1 MRVDTSLFYATTI
14 LICIGIVFSLSLSAY
29 TVLLFNT
36 DHLHFFIRQ
45 LIVGI
50 LCIFMMWAISFIKS
64 DKFFVYFGNGL
75 FLIFL
80 IIILFMNVLPE
91 NLVMEVNGAARW
103 IKFPLFSIAP
113 VEFFKVGF
121 ICFLA
126 WSFDKKISG
135 SKDKPLVS
143 QILLLLPYLI
153 PFIGIIII
161 VGVVQNDLGQVMVLC
176 LVMIMMLLFAG
187 TSMKLLGMGFVG
199 VFTLGVI
206 FIITSEHRIERFMS
220 WWGGVQDI
228 VLKFVSPQMATR
240 LHVEGASAP
249 YQVSHSLNAIN
260 NGGFFGQGIGEGSFK
275 LGFLSEVHTDFVL
288 AGITEE
294 IGFIGIT
301 CIVLL
306 FLFILYHIFHIASL
320 FREKNNTYY
329 LFSVG
334 IGFMLLFSF
343 IINAYGITSIL
354 PVKGIAVPFL
364 SYGGSHVM
372 AASLAIALVLMISKK
387 A

>member
-1 MRVDTSLFYATTI
+1 M
-14 LICIGIVFSLSLSAY
+14 
-29 TVLLFNT
+29 
-36 DHLHFFIRQ
+36 
-45 LIVGI
+45 
-50 LCIFMMWAISFIKS
+50 
-64 DKFFVYFGNGL
+64 
-75 FLIFL
+75 
-80 IIILFMNVLPE
+80 
-91 NLVMEVNGAARW
+91 
-103 IKFPLFSIAP
+103 
-113 VEFFKVGF
+113 
-121 ICFLA
+121 
-126 WSFDKKISG
+126 
-135 SKDKPLVS
+135 
-143 QILLLLPYLI
+143 
-153 PFIGIIII
+153 
-161 VGVVQNDLGQVMVLC
+161 
-176 LVMIMMLLFAG
+176 
-187 TSMKLLGMGFVG
+187 
-199 VFTLGVI
+199 
-206 FIITSEHRIERFMS
+206 
-220 WWGGVQDI
+220 
-228 VLKFVSPQMATR
+228 LKFVSPQMATR

>member
-1 MRVDTSLFYATTI
+1 
-14 LICIGIVFSLSLSAY
+14 
-29 TVLLFNT
+29 
-36 DHLHFFIRQ
+36 
-45 LIVGI
+45 
-50 LCIFMMWAISFIKS
+50 MMWAVSFIKS